1 MKNYLIFSNDEIFL
15 KEKKF
20 SSNSNDTVNII
31 ESINKKFKIFLFS
44 KNSKKK
50 FSFYKKL
57 QNKIIRLDYQ
67 KILSLKKQKNLKIF
81 MISLTLRN
89 FINFIII
96 MFFVGKIPGYLYLR
110 SDGHKEYKKKLVLLV
125 IYFTIY
131 Y

>member
-67 KILSLKKQKNLKIF
+67 KILSFYPALLIF
-81 MISLTLRN
+81 SKFQYLNILIFSYICENISN
-89 FINFIII
+89 YPI
-96 MFFVGKIPGYLYLR
+96 
-110 SDGHKEYKKKLVLLV
+110 GHL
-125 IYFTIY
+125 
-131 Y
+131 